1 MPANAGAGSA
11 AMPRPTDPGAAHAGR
26 NRNSDRAD
34 HRRRRCR
41 RHDRDAREVAS
52 RSRRAA
58 AQADARFRGAAAEA
72 DARGRG
78 AAAGGH
84 ARRGDPGGR
93 HTAARGAD
101 RRPRG
106 GRPAPRRN
114 RRRGRRPPCAD
125 RQGRGTRT
133 REGRGDRRE
142 AHLKQLQEE
151 QKEAKDQQLAELER
165 IAGMTVNEAKQ
176 TLLERSEDLVRHELA
191 RRVRQLE
198 EEARTEAKRR
208 ARNLVADAL
217 QRVAASHAAETTVSV
232 IELPSD
238 DMKGRIIGREGRNIR
253 ALEHLT
259 GVDFI
264 IDDTPQ
270 AVVLSSFD
278 GIRREIARL
287 TLAKLIE
294 DGRIHPA
301 RIEDTYYQ
309 SKAEIEDHIA
319 QAGEQAV
326 FEANCGEFH
335 EELVKILGRLRYRTS
350 YGQNVLKHTLEVV
363 HLAGIMASEL
373 EAIVKVTKRAAL
385 LHDLG
390 KAMTHEVEGSHATI
404 SAQLARRY
412 GESQHVVHAIEAHH
426 YEVEPQTV
434 EAVLLIA
441 ADAISASR
449 PGARGESLE
458 QYIKRLEALE
468 ELAASKPG
476 VEKVYALQAG
486 REIRVIVSPG
496 EVDDDAAALLAHEIA
511 REIEDRLEYPG
522 QVKVTVIRES
532 RAVDVARNH
541 GALVEQNGEAD
552 HTEHESPIQAA

>member
-1 MPANAGAGSA
+1 VLIAIGILIGVVVGGVAAATAAGALEKSRVGQA
-11 AMPRPTDPGAAHAGR
+11 RKL
-26 NRNSDRAD
+26 
-34 HRRRRCR
+34 RRQLL
-41 RHDRDAREVAS
+41 DDAKR
-52 RSRRAA
+52 
-58 AQADARFRGAAAEA
+58 EA
-72 DARGRG
+72 DAL
-78 AAAGGH
+78 
-84 ARRGDPGGR
+84 
-93 HTAARGAD
+93 
-101 RRPRG
+101 
-106 GRPAPRRN
+106 
-114 RRRGRRPPCAD
+114 
-125 RQGRGTRT
+125 
-133 REGRGDRRE
+133 RRE
-142 AHLKQLQEE
+142 AEIGAREDAVRLRAEIESEVSEHRARVVKVEERVLTKEEEIDRKLSELTRREQGMADREIHLKQLQEE
-151 QKEAKDQQLAELER
+151 QKDAREEQLTELER
-165 IAGMTVNEAKQ
+165 ISGMTVNEAKQ
-176 TLLERSEDLVRHELA
+176 HLLERSEDLIRHELA
-191 RRVRQLE
+191 RQVRQME
-198 EEARTEAKRR
+198 EEARVEAKRR

-253 ALEHLT
+253 SLEHLT

-264 IDDTPQ
+264 IDDTPN

-278 GIRREIARL
+278 GIRREIAKL
-287 TLAKLIE
+287 TLSKLIE

-309 SKAEIEDHIA
+309 SKAEIEEHMVH
-319 QAGEQAV
+319 AGEQAV

-335 EELVKILGRLRYRTS
+335 EELVRILGRLRFRTS

-363 HLAGIMASEL
+363 HLAGIMASEVG
-373 EAIVKVTKRAAL
+373 ASVKVTRRAAL

-390 KAMTHEVEGSHATI
+390 KAMTHEIEGSHAAI

-412 GESQHVVHAIEAHH
+412 GETQHVVHAIEAHH

-458 QYIKRLEALE
+458 HYIKRLEALE
-468 ELAASKPG
+468 ELAAQKAG

-486 REIRVIVSPG
+486 REIRVIVRPG
-496 EVDDDAAALLAHEIA
+496 EVDDDGAVLLSHEIA
-511 REIEDRLEYPG
+511 REIEDQLEYPG

-532 RAVDVARNH
+532 RAVDVARNATSH
-541 GALVEQNGEAD
+541 IN
-552 HTEHESPIQAA
+552 HAA